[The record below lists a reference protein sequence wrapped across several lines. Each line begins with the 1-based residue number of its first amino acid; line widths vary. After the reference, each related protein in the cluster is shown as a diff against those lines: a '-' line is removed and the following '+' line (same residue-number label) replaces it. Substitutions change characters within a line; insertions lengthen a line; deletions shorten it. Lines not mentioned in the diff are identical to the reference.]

1 MMEDSTIAKRI
12 KEARLRAGMSQT
24 ALGVA
29 SGMDPSVAS
38 PRMNQYERG
47 KHTPDP
53 LTAGRIARALSVPA
67 PYLYADDDLMA
78 EIILLVGRLDDAG
91 KIELVKDLKAR
102 ATTPEPPKA

>member
-1 MMEDSTIAKRI
+1 MEDGTIAKRI
-12 KEARLRAGMSQT
+12 KEARLRTGMSQT

-53 LTAGRIARALSVPA
+53 LTAWRIAKALAVPA
-67 PYLYADDDLMA
+67 PYLYAGEDLMA
-78 EIILLVGRLDDAG
+78 EIILLSGRLDDAG
-91 KIELVKDLKAR
+91 KRELVEDLRAR
-102 ATTPEPPKA
+102 TKPVGTV

>member
-1 MMEDSTIAKRI
+1 MTEDNTIAKRI

-38 PRMNQYERG
+38 PRMNQYERD

-53 LTAGRIARALSVPA
+53 LTAGRIAKALSVPA
-67 PYLYADDDLMA
+67 PFLYADDDVMA
-78 EIILLVGRLDDAG
+78 NIILLAGRLDDVG
-91 KIELVKDLKAR
+91 KRELVEYLSAK
-102 ATTPEPPKA
+102 TTP

>member
-1 MMEDSTIAKRI
+1 MENSTIAKRI

-53 LTAGRIARALSVPA
+53 LTAKRIAEALSVPA
-67 PYLYADDDLMA
+67 PYLYADDDVMA
-78 EIILLVGRLDDAG
+78 EIILLAGGLDDAG

-102 ATTPEPPKA
+102 ATTPEPPEA

>member
-1 MMEDSTIAKRI
+1 MENSTIARRI

-29 SGMDPSVAS
+29 SGMDPGVAS

-53 LTAGRIARALSVPA
+53 LTAQRIAKALAVPA
-67 PYLYADDDLMA
+67 PYLYADEDLMA
-78 EIILLVGRLDDAG
+78 EIILLAGRLDNAG
-91 KIELVKDLKAR
+91 KKELVDDLKAR
-102 ATTPEPPKA
+102 ANPTAQTEV

>member
-53 LTAGRIARALSVPA
+53 LTARRIAKSLSVPA
-67 PYLYADDDLMA
+67 PYLYADEDLMA
-78 EIILLVGRLDDAG
+78 EIILLAGKLDDAG
-91 KIELVKDLKAR
+91 KRGLVEDLR
-102 ATTPEPPKA
+102 AKVNPVGTV

>member
-1 MMEDSTIAKRI
+1 MENSTIAKRI
-12 KEARLRAGMSQT
+12 KEARLRVGMSQT

-53 LTAGRIARALSVPA
+53 LTAGRIAKALSVPA
-67 PYLYADDDLMA
+67 PYLYADEDLMA
-78 EIILLVGRLDDAG
+78 EIILLAGRLDNAG
-91 KIELVKDLKAR
+91 KIELVEDLRAR
-102 ATTPEPPKA
+102 ATRPEPPKA